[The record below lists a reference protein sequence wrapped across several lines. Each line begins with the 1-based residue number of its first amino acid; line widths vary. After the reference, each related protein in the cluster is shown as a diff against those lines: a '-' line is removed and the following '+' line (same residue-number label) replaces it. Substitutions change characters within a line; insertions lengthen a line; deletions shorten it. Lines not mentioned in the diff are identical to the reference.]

1 MVDKK
6 TISILCR
13 EINKETGDI
22 TSYLVKRDID
32 NHEALVLKLRSRL
45 NPELEYFATL
55 MSQKDDAEDFEDAL
69 SLLRD
74 REVDYDVLKSIGV
87 VKL

>member
-1 MVDKK
+1 MKQKK
-6 TISILCR
+6 VTAICR
-13 EINKETGDI
+13 EVNKHTGEI
-22 TSYLVKRDID
+22 ASYLVKEGISDQ
-32 NHEALVLKLRSRL
+32 EAFMMNLRSRA

-55 MSQKDDAEDFEDAL
+55 MSPKDDAEDFEDAL

-74 REVDYDVLKSIGV
+74 HEVDYDVLKSIGV

>member
-55 MSQKDDAEDFEDAL
+55 MEPEGEDFEDAL
-69 SLLRD
+69 SLLKERK
-74 REVDYDVLKSIGV
+74 VDCDALKEYGV
-87 VKL
+87 IRL